1 MDYNLS
7 NSINNAI
14 KTYGLT
20 DGSTLSFGTIIRYL
34 SDNYGLTDRTEEE
47 CVLALGEMLE
57 EWLCQDYIK
66 VTLTYGEQRL

>member
-47 CVLALGEMLE
+47 CVLALEEMLE